1 MKERCCQF
9 GPEGRLAGIITEP
22 TERAPTFGLVLVSA
36 GLVPKFGPYRL
47 YAELARHLA
56 SEGVV
61 SLRFDLGGIGES
73 APEPSARPL
82 KARTELEIQAAL
94 GVLKERYDLQGIAL
108 GGLCSGAE
116 DSLRSA
122 AMDPRVTRV
131 VLIDPF
137 AYRTWGWA
145 WRNFVHRSARRILR
159 GLGLY
164 RPLTRPRTQGSAA
177 RVVRYQYMAHAEAK
191 QALDALLKRRVRVHF
206 LYTGG
211 ARELF
216 NHQRQLQA
224 SFSDLDFKGLV
235 SCDYLPN
242 LDHTQ
247 LLEADRQHL
256 IEVIAH
262 RLGEQPTPRRP

>member
-1 MKERCCQF
+1 
-9 GPEGRLAGIITEP
+9 
-22 TERAPTFGLVLVSA
+22 
-36 GLVPKFGPYRL
+36 
-47 YAELARHLA
+47 
-56 SEGVV
+56 VV
-61 SLRFDLGGIGES
+61 TLRFDLGGIGDS

-94 GVLKERYDLQGIAL
+94 DHLYGHYDLHGIAL

-122 AMDPRVTRV
+122 RADPRVTRV

-145 WRNFVHRSARRILR
+145 WRHVLNRIARRGLR

-164 RPLTRPRTQGSAA
+164 RPLTLPKTQDTGE

-191 QALDALLKRRVRVHF
+191 EILQALLKRGVRVHF

-211 ARELF
+211 AQEVF
-216 NHQRQLQA
+216 NHEAQLQA
-224 SFSDLDFKGLV
+224 QFRDLDFAGLV
-235 SCDYLPN
+235 SCDYLPSM
-242 LDHTQ
+242 DHTQ
-247 LLEADRQHL
+247 LLEADRRAL
-256 IEVIAH
+256 IEAISS
-262 RLGEQPTPRRP
+262 RLRGSARDSAP